1 MEFQAL
7 EVAHQ
12 YVPGPVLQRER
23 FAIVHGLQE
32 GRLQVPADA
41 FLLDDQFAF
50 PEQVNEPA
58 LPVQL
63 DARLETRHGVD
74 GHPKDVEEVEVE
86 TLGLALLVPGL
97 RPLLGELP
105 GAASD
110 FRPGKGHVH
119 RHTTGRLSH
128 SGLSESGIPAAQ
140 SIRSGVPGWRAHRRV
155 PGGVRSRCADAQRC
169 RCNHP
174 RSQPVARPLA
184 VLLPVMTG
192 CPWTAWAG
200 STAAPCGDG

>member
-1 MEFQAL
+1 MPTSSAALDVRRVLVAGATHLPQHESELLDIVWKLVEPERGDVPLHEIMEFQAL

-32 GRLQVPADA
+32 GRLQVPAGA

-50 PEQVNEPA
+50 PEQVNEPS

-74 GHPKDVEEVEVE
+74 GHPEDVEEVEVE
-86 TLGLALLVPGL
+86 TLGLALLVPGP

-119 RHTTGRLSH
+119 RHNRT
-128 SGLSESGIPAAQ
+128 I
-140 SIRSGVPGWRAHRRV
+140 VPLRGERI
-155 PGGVRSRCADAQRC
+155 
-169 RCNHP
+169 
-174 RSQPVARPLA
+174 
-184 VLLPVMTG
+184 
-192 CPWTAWAG
+192 
-200 STAAPCGDG
+200 